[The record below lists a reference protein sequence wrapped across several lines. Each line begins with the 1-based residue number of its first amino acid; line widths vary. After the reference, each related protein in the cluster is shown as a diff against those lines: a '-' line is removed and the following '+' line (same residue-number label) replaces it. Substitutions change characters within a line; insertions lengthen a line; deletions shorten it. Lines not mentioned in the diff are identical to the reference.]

1 MKRKWMVLLC
11 ALSLLAAAGCQK
23 EADYQ
28 TVTPE
33 VGTIENRVEDTGTV
47 AWRDPTSVIPVV
59 SGKVVSCAFEEGDA
73 VTAGQT
79 LYVIDSGDLE
89 DQITQARLSLK
100 TAQAGARP
108 KRSRLRRPD
117 GLRQRLPEP

>member
-47 AWRDPTSVIPVV
+47 AWRDPFGHP
-59 SGKVVSCAFEEGDA
+59 G
-73 VTAGQT
+73 
-79 LYVIDSGDLE
+79 
-89 DQITQARLSLK
+89 
-100 TAQAGARP
+100 
-108 KRSRLRRPD
+108 
-117 GLRQRLPEP
+117 RQRKGRLLCL